1 MSSGKH
7 NLSSYATRLR
17 TASHLF
23 SNTGKMSTDS
33 VPGFSPD
40 KVRASPK
47 NGEVE
52 NFCARLR
59 AVLHVFVQSEAVLD
73 SFEDQVYC
81 YLNLEVV
88 GFMRRAKLF
97 CVFFRAEYLG
107 ERDGTDYE
115 GLRFSGAFRRW
126 MRSRLRFTEKNTS
139 LWSAFFLMKNC
150 ARPAPQE
157 IVKDALVD
165 HALAVQKPDT
175 AEREDVER
183 AVQALEPT
191 LQQLD
196 QLIGPLRDEEWFLDR
211 TCEIPVP
218 MTASYSS
225 PQSAGGLAGEVYSY
239 MRGAPLPYESDL
251 TLEESR
257 ERLEYLDWAANDGLE
272 QAREEFEDH
281 PRVSFGLTHPFEK
294 MWRPKVPTFDP
305 DNPLDVQLLRGQA
318 TRVRVV
324 EGRCDW
330 CGWQLSA
337 GERVPGDGFC
347 PSCSIPTCAT
357 ELPRRWAWQSSL
369 RVGDSWWEGSTL
381 VKIEPKSVCNQSVRR
396 QLERHADWLSRDSP
410 AWCTLDYHTY
420 AQHVTEVQESALEH
434 AEVVTDGREY
444 EYVIGESY
452 PVMRA
457 KYRSL
462 VKWCLRRCEYQLYLR
477 QPWTARV
484 VAVTEP
490 LKVRVITVDPM
501 PVSLVTSLWQ
511 KVVHGAMRQIPAFRL
526 LGQSPRA
533 SDLETL
539 WTEAEGRDGW
549 GSSDFSGASNGTPA
563 LLRDALNARIS
574 QGKPG
579 WFRVA
584 GLTGNSPA
592 KLVYPFAVAVK
603 LLALTGRP
611 YALQVRGTLMGRKT
625 SFPIL
630 SLEVAAA
637 HLLARGDGDLRGV
650 LINGDDRLAMT
661 SRPFEGRFWLECGRL
676 QFGRSKGKSYF
687 HPTYANINS
696 QSYHVVDGV
705 ARFIPVLKCGLLV
718 GQKKLDEVF
727 DPCTVVTTLLDSCK
741 TTTME
746 HRVMR
751 VFLTLHKPLLRV
763 KLGGRSLYASTSV
776 GGMGQRRP
784 GWSGR
789 FGYWKWSY
797 GQSDVWARRY
807 ADAVVSVGRV
817 RAFDYRYDLT
827 KPDWSYSKDPLDPV
841 GRPDPWKWNKPCT
854 EYDLSIFTLFDRA
867 GIRPEIRAYME
878 SAATVKLPQS
888 LFRNGRWVPDALQ
901 LAPEVDV
908 PEIRERIQELDILP
922 NVGGG
927 RGGLPPELYEEM
939 LEATAGTLDDAE
951 VFDCRSLSTAP
962 WSRVRIT
969 LRIEDLTVVS
979 TTAKRLCA
987 TCLTHLASNE
997 WRCVCCGDVRK
1008 PKWLMS
1014 ELLGRVLGDDPNRSV
1029 AT

>member
-7 NLSSYATRLR
+7 NLSSYAMRLR

-23 SNTGKMSTDS
+23 SETGKMSTVS
-33 VPGFSPD
+33 VPEFSSD
-40 KVRASPK
+40 KVRASPR

-73 SFEDQVYC
+73 SFEDQVYF
-81 YLNLEVV
+81 YLNLEAV
-88 GFMRRAKLF
+88 GFMRRSKLF

-107 ERDGTDYE
+107 EVDGTDYE
-115 GLRFSGAFRRW
+115 GLRFHGAFRRW
-126 MRSRLRFTEKNTS
+126 MRSRFRFTEKNTA
-139 LWSAFFLMKNC
+139 LWSAFYLMKNC

-175 AEREDVER
+175 ATQSDIDR
-183 AVQALEPT
+183 AVGILEPT
-191 LQQLD
+191 LAKLD
-196 QLIGPLRDEEWFLDR
+196 ELIGDLRGEDWFLDR
-211 TCEIPVP
+211 TSEISVP
-218 MTASYSS
+218 MTASYST
-225 PQSAGGLAGEVYSY
+225 PQSQGGLAGEVYAH

-257 ERLEYLDWAANDGLE
+257 ERLEYNDWAANDALE
-272 QAREEFEDH
+272 SAREEYGLH
-281 PRVSFGLTHPFEK
+281 PKVCFGLTHPFEK
-294 MWRPKVPTFDP
+294 RFSPKVPCFDP
-305 DNPLDVQLLRGQA
+305 NNLLDVQLLRGQA
-318 TRVRVV
+318 ERMAII
-324 EGRCDW
+324 EGWCKL
-330 CGWQLSA
+330 CGWRLPA
-337 GERVPGDGFC
+337 GERVPLDGFC
-347 PSCSIPTCAT
+347 PDCSIPTCKT
-357 ELPRRWAWQSSL
+357 ELPWHWGWRSL
-369 RVGDSWWEGSTL
+369 LVVGDSWWEGSTL
-381 VKIEPKSVCNQSVRR
+381 VRIEPKSVCNQSIRR
-396 QLERHADWLSRDSP
+396 QQERHVDWLTRELP
-410 AWCTLDYHTY
+410 AWCTPHYHEY
-420 AQHVTEVQESALEH
+420 AKHVTEFQEESVEH
-434 AEVVTDGREY
+434 VEVVTDGRDY
-444 EYVIGESY
+444 EYVIGEQF

-462 VKWCLRRCEYQLYLR
+462 IKWCLRRCEYQLYLG
-477 QPWTARV
+477 QPWAARV

-511 KVVHGAMRQIPAFRL
+511 KLVHGAMRQMSAFRL

-533 SDLETL
+533 SDLEEL
-539 WTEAEGRDGW
+539 WVEAEGRDGW

-563 LLRDALNARIS
+563 GLRDAINERI
-574 QGKPG
+574 GRRKPG

-584 GLTGNSPA
+584 GLTGNSAA
-592 KLVYPFAVAVK
+592 KLEYPFAVAVK

-637 HLLARGDGDLRGV
+637 HLLARGNGDLKGV

-661 SRPFEGRFWLECGRL
+661 SRDFETRFWAECGRL

-687 HPTYANINS
+687 HPVYANINS
-696 QSYHVVDGV
+696 QSYHVVAGK
-705 ARFIPVLKCGLLV
+705 ARFIPALKCGLLV

-727 DPCTVVTTLLDSCK
+727 DPGTVVTTLLDSCK
-741 TTTME
+741 TTSME
-746 HRVMR
+746 HMVMR

-784 GWSGR
+784 GWSPR

-797 GQSDVWARRY
+797 GQRDDWAYRY

-817 RAFDYRYDLT
+817 RPFDYRHDLT
-827 KPDWSYSKDPLDPV
+827 RPDWSYRKDPLDPV

-854 EYDLSIFTLFDRA
+854 EYDLSVFTLFDRA
-867 GIRPEIRAYME
+867 AIRPEI
-878 SAATVKLPQS
+878 AAHMDMTAIPKLPVS

-901 LAPEVDV
+901 MAPQLDH
-908 PEIRERIQELDILP
+908 PEIRRRVEELDILP

-927 RGGLPPELYEEM
+927 RGCISPDLYDQM
-939 LEATAGTLDDAE
+939 LESTGGVLDDAE
-951 VFDCRSLSTAP
+951 VFDCRDLTSAP
-962 WSRVRIT
+962 WERVRMEWS
-969 LRIEDLTVVS
+969 IEDLVVVES
-979 TTAKRLCA
+979 TTKRLCR
-987 TCLTHLASNE
+987 TCQTHLSPTE
-997 WRCVCCGDVRK
+997 WRCVCCGDVREPLWK
-1008 PKWLMS
+1008 MS
-1014 ELLGRVLGDDPNRSV
+1014 ELLGRVLR
-1029 AT
+1029 ATSQTVQS